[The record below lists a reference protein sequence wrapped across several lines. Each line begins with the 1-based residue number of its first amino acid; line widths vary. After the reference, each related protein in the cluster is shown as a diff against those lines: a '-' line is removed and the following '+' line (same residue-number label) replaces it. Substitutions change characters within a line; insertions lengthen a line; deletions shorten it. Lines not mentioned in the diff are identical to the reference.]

1 MVLGMCTAIV
11 PCTGSA
17 AGVAIASVWEQLVC
31 QIPSSIRGLINRD
44 GYVYGYFAVYS
55 ICLCTTIGWVQLMFH
70 IRSSIRSLRNLG
82 GFVCSYFYVY
92 S

>member
-1 MVLGMCTAIV
+1 MGVCTAIV

-44 GYVYGYFAVYS
+44 GYVYGYFDVYS
-55 ICLCTTIGWVQLMFH
+55 ICLCTIIGCVQLMFH
-70 IRSSIRSLRNLG
+70 IRSSIRSLVNRG
-82 GFVCSYFYVY
+82 GFVCSHFYVY